1 MSLRSDRNRFYVIKE
16 VTVGHMSP
24 QERERAQQEAEL
36 LSEVSLGG
44 GLSMLTMLLGSGP
57 HQ

>member
-1 MSLRSDRNRFYVIKE
+1 M
-16 VTVGHMSP
+16 GHMSP

-44 GLSMLTMLLGSGP
+44 GLSMLTILLESSPYQQRACMRSGRCSCTTATS
-57 HQ
+57 